1 MTDSVEGADNAT
13 NDDNCR
19 TVRPVAKTAG
29 QRRKVIV
36 RRKKSKGKEPMDWRL
51 VDDEFDRLH
60 QKLQFTKEACCDQ
73 RGLNGHQDLPY
84 YSAENSILDN
94 DVSGECLFVNPP
106 WKLAPK
112 IVDHIRRCH
121 AKDPE
126 NTKALIVL
134 PKWPT
139 FEDCTKGL
147 TLFEE
152 IPARREI
159 FTRSPDHDG
168 TIRDKVSPVPWAV
181 QYWLLDE
188 SNPPINLDKDASQ
201 ETHERTTD
209 ETHDTEDNE
218 VTVEENN
225 AFSEAADRWLP
236 KAAAY
241 VIMDPDQP
249 EPLMRLPISFD
260 GCDTDALVDNAAT
273 LNFVSGEFVD
283 RHNLKWKTA
292 PKVAVRVANAQR
304 IASTRIVVPE
314 NLVINGVNYSG
325 IQFRVLSNLKAAD
338 VILGLP
344 AQRSINMTICP
355 GSDSVK
361 IDDVDVPCVKQD
373 RHVDCFLLDCKGI
386 EKLLRKQT
394 RKQTADFFLVD
405 IKKVV
410 DEALVTS
417 DFGPEFDEKLRKLL
431 DEYTDVSSEF
441 TGLPPSRGIYDHK
454 IQFTNEP
461 RRQRRN
467 RLSVP
472 EFEELKRQCI
482 EYFSQGRV
490 RISNS
495 PYAAPIILVRKPD
508 GSMRLCIDYRGAN
521 ECTVKDAFPLPRIDE
536 LLEKLR
542 NAKVLTH
549 LDLQQGYHQIR
560 MDEESI
566 PRTAFQ
572 GVTPSGAP
580 CLLEFMVMS
589 FGLCNAPAT
598 FSRLMNHV
606 LEPYLNKFVLVYLDD
621 ICIYSSS
628 LDEHLEHLRLVL
640 ELLRKHKLHIKL
652 SKCTWAQRE
661 TEYLGVIAG
670 NGCLRPSPDKLAAVQ
685 NWPLP
690 KTQRDVKSFVAF
702 CSFYRKFVH
711 HFSDCAAP
719 LIDLYSGYTRRSQ
732 KPGSIVWNDDAMLA
746 FETLKARLVSAPVL
760 LIPEC
765 GPESTFVV
773 ATDASDVG
781 LGAVLLQEDHAGDLR
796 PCAYY
801 ARKLNDAERKYSA
814 YDKEA
819 LAVVEAVHRAWRV
832 YLEGSESFSVVTDHA
847 TLTHLLTQPS
857 TNLTKRQAHFV
868 EKLMPYAGYM
878 KIVYRKGSANEADP
892 VSRRPDFYSIWWDG
906 EVPELESAQ
915 FFALDAVS
923 VSIDEAV
930 CQQLKDGYAAT
941 NYFSDNGRWRHD
953 KLEKTVD
960 GLFLYHGR
968 IVIPRPA
975 QQLRA
980 TLLSEYHDAAGH
992 PGWKRLMAT
1001 LMKKYWWKGIMND
1014 CKEYVDK
1021 CIVCNRAKPDRRGSA
1036 PVNPLPVPAY
1046 PWEVVGVDY
1055 VTNLPK
1061 SGKSKY
1067 TAVMIVVCHL
1077 TKMAHFI
1084 PCTDEV
1090 TAEESADLFT
1100 HHVYRLH
1107 GVPRVLV
1114 SDRDPRFISAFWQ
1127 ALWRRLNTKL
1137 NMSTAR
1143 RPQTDGL
1150 TERVNE
1156 TMQSLLRCV
1165 CAEAGYDW
1173 ASHLDMIEFSYNSF
1187 VGDAGKHSP
1196 FETYYGYQPPA
1207 PVDLM
1212 LPLDGIPA
1220 SAADRLQNIRDTQM
1234 VVKELLQL
1242 SKEKQ
1247 AAKGS
1252 ASVVPVFEAGDYVK
1266 VSTKGLRI
1274 KSQSCKKLM
1283 DRYIGPYRVLERVGN
1298 RSYRLQLER
1307 GSRLHPV
1314 FHIDVLSRASSE
1326 TPLRSRP
1333 VDAVDD
1339 DMEYQI
1345 DHISDVK
1352 LDIWPRRRGLQVQ
1365 FLTHYVGYAEP
1376 EWSLLELLD
1385 DCIALDDFLKS
1396 DKWASFAQTKDYTE
1410 FVQKY
1415 PRRAVRILHDE
1426 ANVIYSTPSNTAYRP
1441 R

>member
-1 MTDSVEGADNAT
+1 M
-13 NDDNCR
+13 
-19 TVRPVAKTAG
+19 VAG
-29 QRRKVIV
+29 RRRKVSA
-36 RRKKSKGKEPMDWRL
+36 RRKKSKGSAPMDWRL
-51 VDDEFDRLH
+51 TDDEFAKLH
-60 QKLQFTKEACCDQ
+60 QKLQFTMEACCDQ
-73 RGLNGHQDLPY
+73 RGLNGHQNLPY

-94 DVSGECLFVNPP
+94 DVSGQCLFVNPP
-106 WKLAPK
+106 WKLAGK
-112 IVDHIRRCH
+112 IIDHIRRCH
-121 AKDPE
+121 AKNPE

-139 FEDCTKGL
+139 FENCTKGL
-147 TLFEE
+147 TLYNE
-152 IPARREI
+152 IPARHVI
-159 FTRSPDHDG
+159 FTRSPDFDG
-168 TIRDKVSPVPWAV
+168 TIRENVSPVPWAV

-188 SNPPINLDKDASQ
+188 HTTPVHLEDNNIPDPTPDEEANINLESTASE
-201 ETHERTTD
+201 ET
-209 ETHDTEDNE
+209 E
-218 VTVEENN
+218 VIVEENRE
-225 AFSEAADRWLP
+225 FSEAADRWLP

-241 VIMDPDQP
+241 TIMDPDKP
-249 EPLMRLPISFD
+249 EPLMRLPISFA

-283 RHNLKWKTA
+283 RHDIKWRTA
-292 PKVAVRVANAQR
+292 PKIAVRVANAQR
-304 IASTRIVVPE
+304 IASTRTVVPDT
-314 NLVINGVNYSG
+314 LVINGINYSG

-344 AQRSINMTICP
+344 AQRSTKMTICP
-355 GSDSVK
+355 ASDSVV
-361 IDDVDVPCVKQD
+361 IDGAVIPCLKQD
-373 RHVDCFLLDCKGI
+373 RHVDCFLMDCKGI
-386 EKLLRKQT
+386 EKLLRKQS

-405 IKKVV
+405 IKQVV

-417 DFGPEFDEKLRKLL
+417 DFGPEFDTKLRKLL
-431 DEYTDVSSEF
+431 DEYTDVSSVF
-441 TGLPPSRGIYDHK
+441 TGLPPSRGIFDHK
-454 IQFTNEP
+454 IQFTKEP

-467 RLSVP
+467 RLSLP

-495 PYAAPIILVRKPD
+495 PYAAPIIFVRKPD
-508 GSMRLCIDYRGAN
+508 GSMRRCIDYRGAN
-521 ECTVKDAFPLPRIDE
+521 ECTVRDSFPLPRIDE
-536 LLEKLR
+536 LLERLR
-542 NAKVLTH
+542 NAMVLTH

-580 CLLEFMVMS
+580 CLLEFVVMS
-589 FGLCNAPAT
+589 FGLMNAPAT
-598 FSRLMNHV
+598 FSRLTNHV

-628 LDEHLEHLRLVL
+628 LDEHLEHLTLVL
-640 ELLRKHKLHIKL
+640 ELLRKHKLQIKL
-652 SKCTWAQRE
+652 SKCTWAQKE

-685 NWPLP
+685 KWPLP
-690 KTQRDVKSFVAF
+690 KTQREVKSFVAF

-719 LIDLYSGYTRRSQ
+719 LIDLYSGYTRRQ
-732 KPGSIVWNDDAMLA
+732 KSGSVIWNDDARDI
-746 FETLKARLVSAPVL
+746 KARLVSAPVL

-765 GPESTFVV
+765 GHESTFVV

-832 YLEGSESFSVVTDHA
+832 YLEGSKSFSVVTDHA

-878 KIVYRKGSANEADP
+878 RIVYRKGSANEADP

-906 EVPELESAQ
+906 EVPDLEFAQ
-915 FFALDAVS
+915 TIYALDAVS

-941 NYFSDNGRWRHD
+941 EYFSENGRWRHD
-953 KLEKTVD
+953 KLEKTAD

-968 IVIPRPA
+968 IVIPRSA

-980 TLLSEYHDAAGH
+980 LLLSEYHDSAGH
-992 PGWKRLMAT
+992 PGWKRLMAI

-1014 CKEYVDK
+1014 CKNYVGK
-1021 CIVCNRAKPDRRGSA
+1021 CVVCNRAKPDRRGCA

-1055 VTNLPK
+1055 ITNLPK
-1061 SGKSKY
+1061 SGKHKY
-1067 TAVMIVVCHL
+1067 TAVMAVVCHQ
-1077 TKMAHFI
+1077 TRMAHFI

-1107 GVPRVLV
+1107 GVPRVSV

-1173 ASHLDMIEFSYNSF
+1173 ASHLDMIEFAYNSF

-1220 SAADRLQNIRDTQM
+1220 PAADRLQNIRDTQLI
-1234 VVKELLQL
+1234 VKQLLQL

-1252 ASVVPVFEAGDYVK
+1252 ASAMPVFEPGDYVK
-1266 VSTKGLRI
+1266 VSTHGLRL
-1274 KSQSCKKLM
+1274 KSQSCRKLM
-1283 DRYIGPYRVLERVGN
+1283 DRYIGPFRVLERVGN
-1298 RSYRLQLER
+1298 LSYRLQLER

-1314 FHIDVLSRASSE
+1314 FHVDVLSKAASE

-1339 DMEYQI
+1339 DMEYRV
-1345 DHISDVK
+1345 DYISDVK
-1352 LDIWPRRRGLQVQ
+1352 LDNWPRRRGLQVL
-1365 FLTHYVGYAEP
+1365 FLTHYVGYNDP
-1376 EWSLLELLD
+1376 EWTLLD
-1385 DCIALDDFLKS
+1385 LIDDCVALDEFLKS
-1396 DKWASFAQTKDYTE
+1396 DEWASFAQTKAYSE
-1410 FVQKY
+1410 FVLKY
-1415 PRRAVRILHDE
+1415 PRRAVRIYDE
-1426 ANVIYSTPSNTAYRP
+1426 ANVIYARLHATAYRP

>member
-1 MTDSVEGADNAT
+1 MADDTAHPVHPMTDSVEGADNAT

-73 RGLNGHQDLPY
+73 RGLNGHQNLPY

-188 SNPPINLDKDASQ
+188 SSPPINLDKDASQ

-273 LNFVSGEFVD
+273 LNFVSGDFVD
-283 RHNLKWKTA
+283 RHNLKWRTA

-685 NWPLP
+685 NWPIP

-832 YLEGSESFSVVTDHA
+832 YLEGSKSFSVVTDHA

-868 EKLMPYAGYM
+868 EKLMPYAG
-878 KIVYRKGSANEADP
+878 
-892 VSRRPDFYSIWWDG
+892 F
-906 EVPELESAQ
+906 
-915 FFALDAVS
+915 
-923 VSIDEAV
+923 
-930 CQQLKDGYAAT
+930 
-941 NYFSDNGRWRHD
+941 
-953 KLEKTVD
+953 
-960 GLFLYHGR
+960 
-968 IVIPRPA
+968 
-975 QQLRA
+975 
-980 TLLSEYHDAAGH
+980 
-992 PGWKRLMAT
+992 
-1001 LMKKYWWKGIMND
+1001 MND

-1165 CAEAGYDW
+1165 CAEAGLYDW